1 MRLGDV
7 DGEEDGG
14 DEGAEHGARQEVG
27 QVDQQRRRP
36 ELRRKTLPDP
46 LSVGV
51 TPSHQ
56 HLTRLN
62 SDFQSIKN
70 ILFYW

>member
-36 ELRRKTLPDP
+36 ELRRKTFPDP
-46 LSVGV
+46 LSGAYNKV
-51 TPSHQ
+51 
-56 HLTRLN
+56 
-62 SDFQSIKN
+62 IN
-70 ILFYW
+70 IMRN